1 MQGQHGTSELTSHSS
16 SLISS
21 FGTVCQHQ
29 NASIT
34 FGGGKNVPTHRK
46 WQHPV
51 VGKCFLS
58 YFSCLF
64 GAFPVR
70 NINRSSA
77 EGHHRSSCAR
87 KHHTK
92 LLPLPYAA
100 SKPHEFRLSTY
111 LYSCVVQTQGGEG
124 KKSPFIAHFVF
135 LKSTR
140 TATRSVFPQLQ
151 RTTIIWRREDSVFQQ
166 QS

>member
-1 MQGQHGTSELTSHSS
+1 MQGQHRTSELALHSS
-16 SLISS
+16 SRKSS
-21 FGTVCQHQ
+21 QVLEQFG
-29 NASIT
+29 SIKMLVSLS
-34 FGGGKNVPTHRK
+34 GGGGIKNVAAQRK

-51 VGKCFLS
+51 VEKCFLS
-58 YFSCLF
+58 FFSCLF

-87 KHHTK
+87 KHHIK

-111 LYSCVVQTQGGEG
+111 LYSCVVQTQAGEG

-151 RTTIIWRREDSVFQQ
+151 RTTII
-166 QS
+166 